1 MTGGKPV
8 VERVHLP
15 LALMRVI
22 NPLARR
28 LIVRGVAGKQLLVL
42 HYTGRRTGRHYD
54 MPARY
59 HIVDGVPLVLTS
71 AGWRH
76 NFAGGREVEVT
87 LRGKRLRARAVLE
100 YDANAIAVLYERL
113 IGQFGLKRAQRR
125 FAFRI
130 NVQRQ
135 PTRGELREMVERSG
149 LAIVQIELLSG
160 L

>member
-1 MTGGKPV
+1 MTDEKPP

-15 LALMRVI
+15 NSLMRLI

-28 LIVRGVAGKQLLVL
+28 LIVRGVAGNQLLVL

-59 HIVDGVPLVLTS
+59 HVVNGVPLVLTS
-71 AGWRH
+71 GTWRH
-76 NFAGGREVEVT
+76 NFARGRDVEVT
-87 LRGKRLRARAVLE
+87 LRGQRRRARALLV
-100 YDANAIAVLYERL
+100 YDADAIAALYERL

-125 FAFRI
+125 FALRV
-130 NVQRQ
+130 NVRRQ
-135 PTRGELREMVERSG
+135 PTRDELREMVERSG
-149 LAIVQIELLSG
+149 LAIVRIEPLLR